1 MEEFEKKI
9 SHQRTRYN
17 EKVNKFVKELED
29 QITVTYTKELRIL
42 LDEFYIEGK
51 IDKADELSKLLLD
64 NEPEATTDSSNK
76 EIQTRKSQKQ
86 IDAIM
91 NVIQETEIGKSA
103 ILESSTKLL
112 SKLKKGVTTIQ
123 I

>member
-9 SHQRTRYN
+9 SQQRTRYN

-42 LDEFYIEGK
+42 LDEFYIEGQ

>member
-9 SHQRTRYN
+9 SQQRTRYN